1 MKLIEGLFL
10 LLIFFVVIVVVVCTG
25 VIIHVVK
32 KMGVLLLG
40 VCVLV
45 LSILWNLPAPFDPTL
60 PHNLH
65 VDNLLNWIVIRV
77 YLQAIDSFIYTV
89 DILEL
94 ISNVLKGQ

>member
-1 MKLIEGLFL
+1 M
-10 LLIFFVVIVVVVCTG
+10 LIFVVVILVIVCTG

-32 KMGVLLLG
+32 KMGVLLIG
-40 VCVLV
+40 VYVGV
-45 LSILWNLPAPFDPTL
+45 LSILWNLPPPFDPTL

-65 VDNLLNWIVIRV
+65 VDNLLLWIVIKV
-77 YLQAIDSFIYTV
+77 YLQTIDLFIHTV